1 MVFANADS
9 SEKVPVLIASAK
21 KSDYNQTLQLLPF
34 TMTNVNLKSFFER
47 YPNYN
52 AEVVATGRLPKRNV
66 YITGGFMVNAS
77 FRIR

>member
-1 MVFANADS
+1 MVFASADS

-34 TMTNVNLKSFFER
+34 TTTNVNLKSFFER

-77 FRIR
+77 FRIH